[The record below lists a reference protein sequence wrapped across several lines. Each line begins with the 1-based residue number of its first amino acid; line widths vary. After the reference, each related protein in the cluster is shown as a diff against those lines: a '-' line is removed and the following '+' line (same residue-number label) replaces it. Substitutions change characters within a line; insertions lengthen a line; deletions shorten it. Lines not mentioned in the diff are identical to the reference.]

1 MITFWILWGIDAIA
15 ALVAIVF
22 FFIGITDGSVS
33 SSNSGMWFLMLAAIA
48 GILLGSLWLKAH
60 DYLGLAKT
68 LLSIL
73 AIPTALYGL
82 FLLVVIFSKTR
93 WN

>member
-22 FFIGITDGSVS
+22 FFIGIADGSVS
-33 SSNSGMWFLMLAAIA
+33 SSNSGIWFMLLAGIAA
-48 GILLGSLWLKAH
+48 ILLGSLWLKAH

-68 LLSIL
+68 LLAVL
-73 AIPTALYGL
+73 AVPTALYGL
-82 FLLVVIFSKTR
+82 FLLVLVFSNTR